1 MKRLLAAIMMICAV
15 MGAAVPAMAF
25 NANDQACQSGD
36 ANVRA
41 AAGCSDTGANVTSTL
56 GIVKKVLNV
65 VIGFVGIISVIT
77 IIVAGINMAVSNG
90 ESGKVAKAR
99 QAIIYAV
106 IGLAVAIASF
116 AIVNFVLGAVFNS

>member
-1 MKRLLAAIMMICAV
+1 MKRLLAAIMMMCAV
-15 MGAAVPAMAF
+15 MGAAVPAVAF

-41 AAGCSDTGANVTSTL
+41 AAGCGDSGANVNSTL
-56 GIVKKVLNV
+56 GIVKNVLNV
-65 VIGFVGIISVIT
+65 IIGFVGIISVIV
-77 IIVAGINMAVSNG
+77 IVIAGINMTVSQG
-90 ESGKVAKAR
+90 DPGKVAKAR